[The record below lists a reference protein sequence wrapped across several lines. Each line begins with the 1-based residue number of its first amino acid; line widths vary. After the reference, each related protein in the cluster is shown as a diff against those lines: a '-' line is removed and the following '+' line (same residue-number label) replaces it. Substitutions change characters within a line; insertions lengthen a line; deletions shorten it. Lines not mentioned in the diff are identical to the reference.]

1 MGIIP
6 GHFAPNVVFKSTGLH
21 TNNDTQVMVFSP
33 FFLAQNVVIGMIDLA
48 LSVVF
53 SDSKPR
59 IDSHKM
65 LFCAVDP
72 GYLAL
77 FVVVNP
83 VIREKF
89 SHQMWFLGG
98 NSHLMLHLKAHF
110 HGKTRT

>member
-1 MGIIP
+1 
-6 GHFAPNVVFKSTGLH
+6 
-21 TNNDTQVMVFSP
+21 MVFSP
-33 FFLAQNVVIGMIDLA
+33 FFLALNVAIGMVKLA

-72 GYLAL
+72 GFLAL
-77 FVVVNP
+77 FVVVHP
-83 VIREKF
+83 VIRGEF
-89 SHQMWFLGG
+89 SHQMWFLGEY
-98 NSHLMLHLKAHF
+98 SHLMLHLKAHF

>member
-1 MGIIP
+1 
-6 GHFAPNVVFKSTGLH
+6 
-21 TNNDTQVMVFSP
+21 MVFSP
-33 FFLAQNVVIGMIDLA
+33 FLLAQNVVIGMIDLA

-72 GYLAL
+72 GFLAL

-83 VIREKF
+83 VIRRKF

-98 NSHLMLHLKAHF
+98 DSHLMLHLKAHF